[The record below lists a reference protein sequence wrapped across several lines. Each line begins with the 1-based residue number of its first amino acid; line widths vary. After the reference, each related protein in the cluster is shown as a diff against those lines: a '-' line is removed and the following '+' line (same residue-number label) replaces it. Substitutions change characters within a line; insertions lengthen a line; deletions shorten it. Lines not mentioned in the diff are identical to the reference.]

1 MTKKDEQSLSSALDK
16 LKNQKEMQDLKDK
29 LAAMSSKDTRNAA
42 GNAPVGMLDG
52 KGTEAGVSSDAWLH
66 EFLKQAWR
74 LSQYQLG
81 RTDLAAEVQLIFDA
95 KGQLLSYK
103 FTEKS
108 GDSHFDDSVS
118 RAILQLKDYP
128 EPTLAGMKKD
138 VVFNLKELLK

>member
-1 MTKKDEQSLSSALDK
+1 MD
-16 LKNQKEMQDLKDK
+16 DLKAK
-29 LAAMSSKDTRNAA
+29 LAAMSSNKDTRNAA
-42 GNAPVGMLDG
+42 GNAPVGMMDG

-81 RTDLAAEVQLIFDA
+81 RTDLAAEVQLLFDA

-108 GDSHFDDSVS
+108 GDSHFDDSVM

-128 EPTLAGMKKD
+128 EPTLAGTKKD